1 MNKKSNVL
9 ITLSIAT
16 SLALTANANEEK
28 LAEVTVHDTAFES
41 HIKTMTSEKL
51 DLIQATDV
59 KDILDA
65 LPSVNVT
72 GSSRYSQKV
81 YVRGLEDK
89 FSNITIDGAR
99 MTGQLF
105 HHSGDQTIDAEMLK
119 IGSIELGPNSALSG
133 PGVVNGSFVYETK
146 DPSDL
151 LEEGQNFG
159 GKISL
164 GHETG
169 YNRNSA
175 NVSLFGKVN
184 KNVELLGIVNVV
196 DDGYIETP
204 AGDVK
209 DKESKLESGLL
220 KSVFKL
226 NDYNTLKLSYN
237 QYNDG
242 GGRNISAEKGNA
254 TQVTDNDFNE
264 ITRNTYTLNYEY
276 NPNSDLV
283 KLDAKLFYNSQ
294 EMFREKAD
302 TFDQNNVKS
311 GQSGDR
317 TYENTS
323 EGFDLRNRS
332 IFGNHMLT
340 YGIDY
345 SKDEQT
351 KRSVGDQG
359 TYYSSR
365 SNTDIANSNNING
378 SGTLTSQGIYV
389 EDEITLGALQL
400 NIGARYDTFKLGGW
414 YSGDFSKVTPK
425 FKSKYQVNDELS
437 LRFGYGKI
445 FKAPA
450 LPETLT
456 LSQSDI
462 DSWSANGVKA
472 QTGNNYEVGFDYDLS
487 EALDAD
493 DAIFG
498 FTAYT
503 YNVDNYSHPTK
514 NNALA
519 PQYDVNIYGIESVF
533 KYDKDK
539 LGLSFSHSYSDGEE
553 KSLADGSKKDPKTA
567 KIHTFKTGVDYSF
580 TDAFKVA
587 YSSQFVLGNTFA
599 YNSTTDVSRKGY
611 SVHNINSTYKI
622 NDGALKGATLNF
634 GIDNIFDKKYAQHT
648 AFGAYFE
655 PQYQNYTDYEVGRN
669 FKVKLSYKF

>member
-1 MNKKSNVL
+1 MNNKRNVI
-9 ITLSIAT
+9 ITLSMVT
-16 SLALTANANEEK
+16 SLALSAMANEET
-28 LAEVTVHDTAFES
+28 LGEVTVHDTAFEA

-59 KDILDA
+59 KDILDS

-151 LEEGQNFG
+151 LEEGKNFG
-159 GKISL
+159 GKISV

-175 NVSLFGKVN
+175 NLSLFGKVN
-184 KNVELLGIVNVV
+184 EKVELLGIANVV
-196 DDGYIETP
+196 DDGEIETP
-204 AGDVK
+204 AGNVK

-226 NDYNTLKLSYN
+226 NDNNTLKLSFN
-237 QYNDG
+237 RYNDG

-254 TQVTDNDFNE
+254 TEVTDNDFNE
-264 ITRNTYTLNYEY
+264 ITRDTYTVNYEY
-276 NPNSDLV
+276 NPDNDLI
-283 KLDAKLFYNSQ
+283 KIDAKLFYNSQ

-317 TYENTS
+317 YYENTS
-323 EGFDLRNRS
+323 EGFDLRNTS

-378 SGTLTSQGIYV
+378 SGTLTSQGLYV
-389 EDEITLGALQL
+389 EDEISLGALVL
-400 NIGARYDTFKLGGW
+400 NVGARYDMFKLGGW

-437 LRFGYGKI
+437 LRFAYGRI

-462 DSWSANGVKA
+462 DSWNANGVKA
-472 QTGNNYEVGFDYDLS
+472 QEGHNYEAGFDYDLS
-487 EALDAD
+487 EVLDAD

-519 PQYDVNIYGIESVF
+519 PQYDVNVYGVESVF
-533 KYDKDK
+533 KYNKDK
-539 LGLSFSHSYSDGEE
+539 LGLSLSHSYSDGSE
-553 KSLADGSKKDPKTA
+553 KSLSDGSKKDPKTA
-567 KIHTFKTGVDYSF
+567 KIHSFKTGVDYSF
-580 TDAFKVA
+580 TDALKVA
-587 YSSQFVLGNTFA
+587 YSAQFVLGNTYA
-599 YNSTTDVSRKGY
+599 YKSNQMVSRSGY
-611 SVHNINSTYKI
+611 AVHNINSTYKI
-622 NDGALKGATLNF
+622 SEGTLKGATVNF
-634 GIDNIFDKKYAQHT
+634 GIDNIFDKQYAQHT
-648 AFGAYFE
+648 AFGVYFDSE
-655 PQYQNYTDYEVGRN
+655 TYTDYEVGRN

>member
-1 MNKKSNVL
+1 MNKKNNVL
-9 ITLSIAT
+9 VTLSMVTA
-16 SLALTANANEEK
+16 LALTANANEET
-28 LAEVTVHDTAFES
+28 LGEVTVHDTAFES

-59 KDILDA
+59 KDILDS

-151 LEEGQNFG
+151 LEDGENFG
-159 GKISL
+159 GKISY

-169 YNRNSA
+169 YNRNSG
-175 NVSLFGKVN
+175 NISLFGKVN

-196 DDGYIETP
+196 DDGEIETP
-204 AGDVK
+204 AGNVK

-226 NDYNTLKLSYN
+226 NDDNTLKLSFN
-237 QYNDG
+237 RYNDG

-254 TQVTDNDFNE
+254 TEVTDNDFNE
-264 ITRNTYTLNYEY
+264 ITRDTYTVNYEY

-283 KLDAKLFYNSQ
+283 KVDAKLYYNSQ
-294 EMFREKAD
+294 EMFREKEGVD
-302 TFDQNNVKS
+302 GD
-311 GQSGDR
+311 GDGDR
-317 TYENTS
+317 FYENTS
-323 EGFDLRNRS
+323 EGFDLRNAS

-351 KRSVGDQG
+351 KKSENDTNGKD
-359 TYYSSR
+359 
-365 SNTDIANSNNING
+365 NNIDG

-389 EDEITLGALQL
+389 EDEIALGALQL
-400 NIGARYDTFKLGGW
+400 NIGARYDMFKLGGW
-414 YSGDFSKVTPK
+414 YSGDFKQITPK

-437 LRFGYGKI
+437 LRFGYGRI

-462 DSWSANGVKA
+462 DSWNANGVKA
-472 QTGNNYEVGFDYDLS
+472 QEGHNYEAGFDYDLS

-519 PQYDVNIYGIESVF
+519 PQYDVKVYGVESVF

-539 LGLSFSHSYSDGEE
+539 LGLSLSHSYSDGSE

-567 KIHTFKTGVDYSF
+567 RIHSFKIGVDYSF
-580 TDAFKVA
+580 SDAFKVA
-587 YSSQFVLGNTFA
+587 YSSQFVLGNTYA
-599 YNSTTDVSRKGY
+599 YKSTQNVTRGGY
-611 SVHNINSTYKI
+611 AVHNINSTYKI
-622 NDGALKGATLNF
+622 SEGSLKGATLNF
-634 GIDNIFDKKYAQHT
+634 GIDNIFDKQYAQHA
-648 AFGAYFE
+648 AFGVYFDSE
-655 PQYQNYTDYEVGRN
+655 TYTDYEVGRN